1 MKLEGLEI
9 TTKFRIEN
17 VCTRWK
23 EGRDKERESRKVRQ
37 REEGWRKGR
46 MEGGKE
52 DGGWERGWDGGWERG
67 WEGGKEGRE
76 NAEKIILKKMLKNK
90 KTLLT
95 AL

>member
-52 DGGWERGWDGGWERG
+52 DGGWERGWRVGKRVGWRVGKRVGGR
-67 WEGGKEGRE
+67 EGR
-76 NAEKIILKKMLKNK
+76 KGKC
-90 KTLLT
+90 
-95 AL
+95 